1 MKTHIIFLHISFPL
15 GCVCVRAV
23 CGIQSSEWGR
33 ELPLLVAGSISLS
46 VRAGKRACTKPA
58 KERGLGWRDG
68 LQPNLSHHM
77 GPGEA
82 CTSCNT
88 QINRSLIFQ
97 LLVHTIFILHE
108 TNISIFRS

>member
-1 MKTHIIFLHISFPL
+1 MHAHKRT
-15 GCVCVRAV
+15 V
-23 CGIQSSEWGR
+23 CGFQSTEYGR

-46 VRAGKRACTKPA
+46 VRAGKRACARPA

-68 LQPNLSHHM
+68 LHPNLSHHM
-77 GPGEA
+77 AGGEA

-88 QINRSLIFQ
+88 QINRSLIFK

-108 TNISIFRS
+108 TYYFYF